1 MRKLWQINGGEF
13 FKMKTQDYLVRGL
26 FDGLMQAKKEQEEGE
41 NMNDQNIFTEDE
53 KAILKSLPKNYKWI
67 ARDKNGSIYVYA
79 DKPQRGELVFECQ
92 DCSYKLSS
100 CRNISLFK
108 HIFKGVTWENSP
120 ICFRPPIL
128 DKVERRYLKTV
139 FRPFHKKIIS
149 VYKQLTND
157 EMRECLFAN
166 LEPLA
171 NFGDYMAFPMF
182 EAGTMYKNMELNKNY
197 TLEELGIKYD

>member
-1 MRKLWQINGGEF
+1 
-13 FKMKTQDYLVRGL
+13 MKTQDYLVRGL

-67 ARDKNGSIYVYA
+67 ARDKNGFIYVYA
-79 DKPQRGELVFECQ
+79 NKPHKITDIAMFEA
-92 DCSYKLSS
+92 DPL
-100 CRNISLFK
+100 CRDFYLFK
-108 HIFKGVTWENSP
+108 HMFKGVTWENSP
-120 ICFRPPIL
+120 ICFRQPVL